1 MLNWIKGIF
10 KKTKFTKK
18 DILNGLEKISVI
30 DTINYAIDVPYLSE
44 AQERVI
50 IQVIYNAL
58 IGKLE
63 DK

>member
-10 KKTKFTKK
+10 KKTRFTKK
-18 DILNGLEKISVI
+18 DILNGLEKISVV
-30 DTINYAIDVPYLSE
+30 DSINYAIDVPILTE

-50 IQVIYNAL
+50 IQAIYNTL